1 MGGGKWDKTAKNYG
15 GGHTGKGKKRGSSIY
30 SMNGFRKQSV
40 HPNRDFKEG
49 IKVSYIG
56 CHKRFMGAG
65 GIVVSKKGDIHSSM
79 RSQIKIRLDDQ
90 RTIYIHR
97 NNLSINN

>member
-1 MGGGKWDKTAKNYG
+1 MGSGEDNGKNHG
-15 GGHTGKGKKRGSSIY
+15 GGHTGSGKKRSSSVY
-30 SMNGFRKQSV
+30 SMNGFRKPVV
-40 HPNRDFKEG
+40 HPTRDFKEG

-56 CHKRFMGAG
+56 CHKNFMGVK

-90 RTIYIHR
+90 RIIYIHR
-97 NNLSINN
+97 DNLSINN

>member
-1 MGGGKWDKTAKNYG
+1 MGSGGGKNHG
-15 GGHTGKGKKRGSSIY
+15 GGHTGSGKKRSSSVY
-30 SMNGFRKQSV
+30 SMNGFRKPVV
-40 HPNRDFKEG
+40 HPTRDFKEG

-56 CHKRFMGAG
+56 CHKNFMGVK

-90 RTIYIHR
+90 RIIYIHR
-97 NNLSINN
+97 DNLSINN